1 MPAKNLSFGTDA
13 RTRLKQGIDILADTV
28 KVTLGPRGRN
38 VILDKKFGPPQVCSD
53 GVTIAKEIELED
65 SFENMGAQLLKE
77 ASKKTNDD
85 AGDGTTTSTVL
96 AQAIIQE
103 GFKIVAA
110 GADPM
115 AVKRGLERGMGTVR
129 ESIKDLSTPVVGREQ
144 IANVAVLSSHD
155 DEMGNLIADVMDK
168 VGKDGV
174 ITVDESKGLAYETEF
189 VEGMQIDRGYISPYF
204 VTNSDRMEAVLDNP
218 YILITDK
225 KVSAVA
231 DILPVLE
238 KVLQTS
244 KNLIVIG
251 EDVEGE
257 ALATLVVNKLRGT
270 LNVVALKAPGF
281 GDRRKA
287 MLQDIAILSGG
298 TVLSEEI
305 GRKLDSATLD
315 DLGRCRQVVVKKD
328 DTTFVDGAG
337 SEDDIRGRMNEIRS
351 QIEDTSSDY
360 DREKL
365 EERLAKLSGG
375 VAILR
380 VGAATEIEMKEKK
393 QRVEDALAATRSA
406 VEEGIVPGG
415 GTILIRASAAI
426 GEMKS
431 DDNDEQAGLDI
442 LRKSLLAPVR
452 IIAGNSG
459 HEGAVVLADVQANS
473 GNYGF
478 DAQIGKAGDMIDM
491 GIVDPAKVTR
501 AAVENAVS
509 VAGMIL
515 TTEGADHRR
524 AGADAATHARR
535 TSRRRNG
542 LLVQSPQTST
552 PARAARIGRPFSR
565 NPFAFRPNSRE

>member
-1 MPAKNLSFGTDA
+1 M
-13 RTRLKQGIDILADTV
+13 
-28 KVTLGPRGRN
+28 
-38 VILDKKFGPPQVCSD
+38 
-53 GVTIAKEIELED
+53 
-65 SFENMGAQLLKE
+65 
-77 ASKKTNDD
+77 DD

-225 KVSAVA
+225 KVTAVA

-244 KNLIVIG
+244 KNLIVFG

-328 DTTFVDGAG
+328 DH
-337 SEDDIRGRMNEIRS
+337 
-351 QIEDTSSDY
+351 Y
-360 DREKL
+360 
-365 EERLAKLSGG
+365 
-375 VAILR
+375 
-380 VGAATEIEMKEKK
+380 
-393 QRVEDALAATRSA
+393 
-406 VEEGIVPGG
+406 
-415 GTILIRASAAI
+415 
-426 GEMKS
+426 
-431 DDNDEQAGLDI
+431 
-442 LRKSLLAPVR
+442 VR
-452 IIAGNSG
+452 
-459 HEGAVVLADVQANS
+459 
-473 GNYGF
+473 
-478 DAQIGKAGDMIDM
+478 
-491 GIVDPAKVTR
+491 R
-501 AAVENAVS
+501 W
-509 VAGMIL
+509 
-515 TTEGADHRR
+515 RR
-524 AGADAATHARR
+524 
-535 TSRRRNG
+535 
-542 LLVQSPQTST
+542 Q
-552 PARAARIGRPFSR
+552 
-565 NPFAFRPNSRE
+565 

>member
-1 MPAKNLSFGTDA
+1 MPAKQLSFGTDA
-13 RTRLKQGIDILADTV
+13 RTRLKQGIDTLADTV

-115 AVKRGLERGMGTVR
+115 GVKRGLERGMSTVR

-174 ITVDESKGLAYETEF
+174 ITVDESKGLAYETEY

-225 KVSAVA
+225 KISAVA

-244 KNLIVIG
+244 KNLVVIG

-270 LNVVALKAPGF
+270 LNVVAVKAP
-281 GDRRKA
+281 R
-287 MLQDIAILSGG
+287 
-298 TVLSEEI
+298 
-305 GRKLDSATLD
+305 
-315 DLGRCRQVVVKKD
+315 
-328 DTTFVDGAG
+328 
-337 SEDDIRGRMNEIRS
+337 
-351 QIEDTSSDY
+351 
-360 DREKL
+360 
-365 EERLAKLSGG
+365 
-375 VAILR
+375 
-380 VGAATEIEMKEKK
+380 
-393 QRVEDALAATRSA
+393 
-406 VEEGIVPGG
+406 
-415 GTILIRASAAI
+415 
-426 GEMKS
+426 
-431 DDNDEQAGLDI
+431 
-442 LRKSLLAPVR
+442 
-452 IIAGNSG
+452 
-459 HEGAVVLADVQANS
+459 
-473 GNYGF
+473 
-478 DAQIGKAGDMIDM
+478 
-491 GIVDPAKVTR
+491 
-501 AAVENAVS
+501 
-509 VAGMIL
+509 
-515 TTEGADHRR
+515 
-524 AGADAATHARR
+524 
-535 TSRRRNG
+535 
-542 LLVQSPQTST
+542 
-552 PARAARIGRPFSR
+552 
-565 NPFAFRPNSRE
+565 FR

>member
-1 MPAKNLSFGTDA
+1 MPAKNLSFGTEA

-129 ESIKDLSTPVVGREQ
+129 ESIRDLSTPVVGREQ

-189 VEGMQIDRGYISPYF
+189 VEGMQIDRGYVSPYF

-270 LNVVALKAPGF
+270 LNVVAIKAPGF

-515 TTEGADHRR
+515 TTEALITDE
-524 AGADAATHARR
+524 
-535 TSRRRNG
+535 
-542 LLVQSPQTST
+542 PE
-552 PARAARIGRPFSR
+552 PAMPAMPGGPPGGGMDF
-565 NPFAFRPNSRE
+565 

>member
-1 MPAKNLSFGTDA
+1 MPAKQLSFGTDA
-13 RTRLKQGIDILADTV
+13 RTRLKQGIDTLADTV

-115 AVKRGLERGMGTVR
+115 GVKRGLERGMSTVR

-174 ITVDESKGLAYETEF
+174 ITVDESKGLAYETEY

-225 KVSAVA
+225 KISAVA

-244 KNLIVIG
+244 KNLVVIG
-251 EDVEGE
+251 EDIEGE

-270 LNVVALKAPGF
+270 LNVVAVKAPGF

-315 DLGRCRQVVVKKD
+315 DLGRCRQIVVKKD

-337 SEDDIRGRMNEIRS
+337 GEGDITGRMTEIRA
-351 QIEDTSSDY
+351 QIEDTTSDY

-426 GEMKS
+426 GGMKS
-431 DDNDEQAGLDI
+431 DDQDEQSGLDI
-442 LRKSLLAPVR
+442 LRRSLLEPVR

-478 DAQIGKAGDMIDM
+478 DAQIGESGDMIQM

-515 TTEGADHRR
+515 TTEALITDEPEPVPPPMPGGPPGGGMD
-524 AGADAATHARR
+524 
-535 TSRRRNG
+535 
-542 LLVQSPQTST
+542 
-552 PARAARIGRPFSR
+552 F
-565 NPFAFRPNSRE
+565 